1 MLKTYGEVGG
11 TGVAKTQKM
20 NSNINVVFTYVFAI
34 LDAV

>member
-1 MLKTYGEVGG
+1 VLKTYSEVEG

-34 LDAV
+34 LGAV